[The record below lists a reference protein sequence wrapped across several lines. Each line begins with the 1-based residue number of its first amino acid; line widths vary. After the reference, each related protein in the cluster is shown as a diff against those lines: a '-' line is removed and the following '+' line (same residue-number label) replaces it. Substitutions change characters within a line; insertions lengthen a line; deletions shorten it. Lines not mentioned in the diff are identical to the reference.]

1 MRFVPKLCM
10 VLLNVIAILTLTCN
24 IPADTRNSLATAQG
38 VIQSAQSQHQAE
50 CSANPSM
57 AVCTK
62 INELVRLQN
71 VAIDGLETYCGWPAR
86 PTAAQ
91 LAAASQTPCTKN
103 APALTIL
110 TTALQNLNTAIA
122 DYKGSFPT
130 KPGTGGP
137 I

>member
-10 VLLNVIAILTLTCN
+10 VLLNVVAILAITCN
-24 IPADTRNSLATAQG
+24 IPADARNSLATAQG

-50 CSANPSM
+50 CSANPSL
-57 AVCTK
+57 AVCTA
-62 INELVRLQN
+62 INNLVKLQN

-110 TTALQNLNTAIA
+110 TTALQNLNVAIA
-122 DYKGSFPT
+122 DFKGSFPAPST
-130 KPGTGGP
+130 TGGAN
-137 I
+137 